1 MTDSPAKANGR
12 TPMLLESPGSKAD
25 DFHGEGLDDD
35 SFPEAEG
42 YATKV
47 GWIIRGALLPLA
59 KIIVKVS
66 NLLASLLHQ
75 VWANVKG
82 SRRNQAGGVI
92 FAYLVL
98 LYVCTLTMP
107 LHLPICPASTESQTV
122 TERWRLAQGRPQDS
136 CATNEM
142 LDQLL
147 EEREGIL
154 VKISR
159 PITFLSHRKR
169 GRRHAPSVAERLT
182 NTTAAKAVKSINATE
197 TVQKEP
203 RRVSRRYGR
212 RRFNPIMAIWRHILR
227 RLAHPRRM
235 SDAALLKA
243 IQDHPYPQA
252 FSQEPL
258 LSSEDMDFLEAW
270 SERLVNDDGGIK
282 KLHRRVV
289 KVGWG
294 GRSKWWHP
302 VYPRSSFYPLETID
316 GANLLFP
323 YYEAMQPYLKDEEHV
338 RFPRR
343 RCAAGCDTQVALRAT
358 LEWRETY
365 TPWMATGKVL
375 EENEAGWVYTRGL
388 SNASPYG
395 RHAVVWIRP
404 GHHSVRETTAYTRAI
419 VQTVDRAIGES
430 LRHGRAGRI
439 NIVLDAEGYEWKKIP
454 DFRDI
459 RLLLEIFQEHYPGRL
474 GAVFLCNMS
483 PAAEILF
490 SLLKPLLNK
499 EILGKIYFLSGD
511 PSLMTKQ
518 LKTVI
523 PVEQIPV
530 WLGGE
535 DTYEFSTRNYYPS
548 RLNMDKSHDEDYL
561 PSLE

>member
-1 MTDSPAKANGR
+1 
-12 TPMLLESPGSKAD
+12 MLMESPDSKAD
-25 DFHGEGLDDD
+25 ECHREGLDDD
-35 SFPEAEG
+35 FPEAEG
-42 YATKV
+42 YVATV
-47 GWIIRGALLPLA
+47 GWILQGALLPLA
-59 KIIVKVS
+59 WILVKVS
-66 NLLASLLHQ
+66 NFLSSLFRQ
-75 VWANVKG
+75 VWTNVKG
-82 SRRNQAGGVI
+82 SRRYQIGGII
-92 FAYLVL
+92 FSYLVL
-98 LYVCTLTMP
+98 LYLCTLTLP
-107 LHLPICPASTESQTV
+107 LHLPICPASIESQTV
-122 TERWRLAQGRPQDS
+122 LESWRLAQGRPQDS
-136 CATNEM
+136 CATDEM

-154 VKISR
+154 VKLSR
-159 PITFLSHRKR
+159 PITFLSKR
-169 GRRHAPSVAERLT
+169 QRTRSRTASVAERLT
-182 NTTAAKAVKSINATE
+182 NTTAKATKSVNATE
-197 TVQKEP
+197 TIQKDP
-203 RRVSRRYGR
+203 HRRVSRRYGR

-227 RLAHPRRM
+227 RLSRPRRM

-243 IQDHPYPQA
+243 IQDHPYPHA

-270 SERLVNDDGGIK
+270 SERLVSDDSGIA

-365 TPWMATGKVL
+365 TPWMATDKVV
-375 EENEAGWVYTRGL
+375 EENEDGWVYTRGL
-388 SNASPYG
+388 SKASPYG
-395 RHAVVWIRP
+395 QHTVVWIRP
-404 GHHSVRETTAYTRAI
+404 GHHGVGETAAYVRAI
-419 VQTVDRAIGES
+419 VQTVDKAIGEA

-439 NIVLDAEGYEWKKIP
+439 NVVLDAEGYEWKKIP

-474 GAVFLCNMS
+474 GAVFMCNTS

-499 EILGKIYFLSGD
+499 EILEKIYFLSKD
-511 PSLMTKQ
+511 PSMMIKQ
-518 LKTVI
+518 LETVI
-523 PVEQIPV
+523 PVEQIPF
-530 WLGGE
+530 WLGGQ
-535 DTYEFSTRNYYPS
+535 DMYEFERRSYYPS
-548 RLNMDKSHDEDYL
+548 RLNMDKSHAEDYL